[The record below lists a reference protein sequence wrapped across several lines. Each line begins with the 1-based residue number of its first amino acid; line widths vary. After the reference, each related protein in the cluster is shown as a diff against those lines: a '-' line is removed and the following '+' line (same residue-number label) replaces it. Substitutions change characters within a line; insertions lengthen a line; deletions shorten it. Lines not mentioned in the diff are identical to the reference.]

1 MSDRDVQIKTEI
13 AAIWTMPKCKSY
25 ADKDVIL
32 G

>member
-13 AAIWTMPKCKSY
+13 AVIWAVPKCKSY

-32 G
+32 T